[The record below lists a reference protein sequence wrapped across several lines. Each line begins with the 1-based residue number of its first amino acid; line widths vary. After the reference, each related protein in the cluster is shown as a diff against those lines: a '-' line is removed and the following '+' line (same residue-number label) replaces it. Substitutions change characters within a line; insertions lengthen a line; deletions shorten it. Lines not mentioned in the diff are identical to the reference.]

1 MVLSIR
7 LLQVIK
13 ISKFIDHQLSFKLIN
28 LALKHFHMEK
38 NISNA
43 PPPPLKYTDSARN
56 NQNFFYF

>member
-28 LALKHFHMEK
+28 LALKHFPMEK
-38 NISNA
+38 NIPH
-43 PPPPLKYTDSARN
+43 PPPPPP
-56 NQNFFYF
+56 

>member
-38 NISNA
+38 KHLQRSS
-43 PPPPLKYTDSARN
+43 PPLKYTDSARN